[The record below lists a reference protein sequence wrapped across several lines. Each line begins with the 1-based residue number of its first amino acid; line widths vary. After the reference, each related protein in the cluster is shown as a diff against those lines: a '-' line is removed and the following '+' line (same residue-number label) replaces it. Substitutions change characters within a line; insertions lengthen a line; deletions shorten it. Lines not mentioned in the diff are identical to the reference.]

1 MSEIDYQVKDMKSV
15 VKRDVFEYSVMESFY
30 TIQGEG
36 KYQGHAAYFIRLGGC
51 DVGCHWCDVK
61 ESWPVETHPKKTVSC
76 LVNDASKYPSRIVVI
91 TGGEPLMHDLGPLT
105 EAFKEAGFLTHIETS
120 GVCDVVTGTW
130 DWICFSPKKFK
141 EANLTIFHQVNELKV
156 VIFHK
161 SDISWAQEYQHL
173 MPEKTEFY
181 LQPEWSKQAEMNS
194 LIVEF
199 VKSNP
204 LWKISVQTHKF
215 LQIP

>member
-1 MSEIDYQVKDMKSV
+1 MEFKLKDIKSV
-15 VKRDVFEYSVMESFY
+15 VKRDVFEYPVMESFY

-61 ESWPVETHPKKTVSC
+61 ESWPVDTHPKKTVAS
-76 LVNDASKYPSRIVVI
+76 LVQEALQFPGKIVVI

-105 EAFKEAGFLTHIETS
+105 EAFKEAGFSTHIETS
-120 GVCDVVTGTW
+120 GVCQAVTGTW

-141 EANLTIFHQVNELKV
+141 GANPQIYKQVNELKI
-156 VIFHK
+156 VIFHQ
-161 SDISWAQEYQHL
+161 SDIPWAQEYEKK
-173 MPEKTEFY
+173 MPENAALY
-181 LQPEWSKQAEMNS
+181 LQPEWSKQAVMNS
-194 LIVEF
+194 IIVEF

-204 LWKISVQTHKF
+204 DWKISIQTHKF